1 VDNEKTV
8 GQSSTQPRG
17 AAPLPIGE
25 TISHYEL
32 IERIAEGGMGVV
44 YKARDRRLDRLVAL
58 KFLAAD
64 PECSRESMERF
75 LHEARA
81 ISQLNH
87 PNIATIYDVG
97 TENSHRF
104 LAFEYLAGGT
114 LRAKIRATAGNGNPL
129 TFRQILSFGRQIGEA
144 LSHAHRHG
152 IIHRDVKSENA
163 LLTEEGVVKLT
174 DFGLALVAGRG
185 SQSRGSSTAGTAA
198 YMSPEQAQGLEVDA
212 RSDIFSFGVVLFEL
226 LTGRVPF
233 HDRQE
238 AVILY
243 DIVHTKEP
251 PLSQFRQDVPEGLQT
266 IVTRALEKEPDERY
280 QSVDE
285 LLQDL
290 RAVSEDVRATT
301 GRHGPVRRPDPTIAV
316 LPFVDMSPQKDQA
329 FFCDGVTEEIINALT
344 GVKGLKVVSRTSA
357 FQFQGQAYDIREIGR
372 QLDVQTVLEG
382 SVRKAGNRLRITVQ
396 HINVSDG
403 FHLWSQRYD
412 REMEDV
418 FAIQDEIAQAVVDQ
432 LRHKLAAQHAE
443 AVGRKHTSNVDAYQ
457 CYLQGRY
464 FLNQRT
470 EEALRKSLDCFR
482 SATQKDPEYALAF
495 AGLAEA
501 NILLATGGY
510 LDESHERTLGKA
522 REAAERAIE
531 LDENCAEAHVSMGLV
546 LFRADWDFE
555 GAEREFLRALQI
567 NDGYASGHHYYAMLL
582 AMIMRLDEAVE
593 QIERARELDPLS
605 LIISTA
611 VGRIYYF
618 ARRYEDSIAQ
628 GKRTLALD
636 PEFPNAYFDL
646 SIVYAQAGR
655 LEEAEKTI
663 SKLAGLTENRV
674 RELIF
679 QCRLEVQKGNL
690 DKALGYYA
698 ELQELSKSQPIAAY
712 IFAIL
717 DVGLQEYDRAMEWL
731 RKSCEERDPPL
742 LYIQCEHIWDPIRSR
757 PDFQEL
763 IRRIGFPGVQ

>member
-1 VDNEKTV
+1 M
-8 GQSSTQPRG
+8 
-17 AAPLPIGE
+17 AAGE
-25 TISHYEL
+25 TISHYEVL
-32 IERIAEGGMGVV
+32 EKIADGGMGVV
-44 YKARDRRLDRLVAL
+44 YKARDQRLGRLVAL

-64 PECSRESMERF
+64 SECSRESIEHF

-97 TENSHRF
+97 SEGAHRF
-104 LAFEYLAGGT
+104 LAFEYLSGGT
-114 LRAKIRATAGNGNPL
+114 LRAKIREASKNGSPL
-129 TFRQILSFGRQIGEA
+129 TPRQILSYARQIGEA

-163 LLTEEGVVKLT
+163 LLNEEGILKLT
-174 DFGLALVAGRG
+174 DFGVALVAGRESKTGG
-185 SQSRGSSTAGTAA
+185 SDTAGTAA

-212 RSDIFSFGVVLFEL
+212 RSDVFSFGVVLFEL
-226 LTGRVPF
+226 AAGRVPF

-251 PLSQFRQDVPEGLQT
+251 PLSQFRDDLPEGLQP
-266 IVTRALEKEPDERY
+266 IVSKALEKDPEDRY

-285 LLQDL
+285 ML
-290 RAVSEDVRATT
+290 RDIRSLSESLRT
-301 GRHGPVRRPDPTIAV
+301 PVTRREPLRRPDPTIAV
-316 LPFVDMSPQKDQA
+316 LPFVDMSPQKDQD

-357 FQFQGQAYDIREIGR
+357 FQFKSQAYDIREIGQ
-372 QLDVQTVLEG
+372 QLGVQTVLEG

-403 FHLWSQRYD
+403 YHLWSQRYD

-432 LRHKLAAQHAE
+432 LRHAMETGEPQTVARKQTAN
-443 AVGRKHTSNVDAYQ
+443 VGAYE
-457 CYLQGRY
+457 CYLQGRF

-470 EEALRKSLDCFR
+470 GDALGRSLECFR
-482 SATQKDPEYALAF
+482 SATRKDPQYALAF

-501 NILLATGGY
+501 HILLATGAY
-510 LDESHERTLGKA
+510 LEEPQSETLAKA
-522 REAAERAIE
+522 RDAVNRALE
-531 LDENCAEAHVSMGLV
+531 LDPNCAEAHVSMGLV

-555 GAEREFLRALQI
+555 GAEREYLRALEL
-567 NDGYASGHHYYAMLL
+567 NEGYASGHHHYAMLL
-582 AMIMRLDEAVE
+582 AMTARLDEAIT
-593 QIERARELDPLS
+593 QIERARELDPLA

-611 VGRIYYF
+611 MGRIFYF
-618 ARRYEDSIAQ
+618 AQRYEESIAQ
-628 GKRTLALD
+628 CKRTIALD
-636 PEFPNAYFDL
+636 PKFANAYFDL
-646 SIVYAQAGR
+646 SISYAQAGKFD
-655 LEEAEKTI
+655 EAEAAMK
-663 SKLAGLTENRV
+663 KLAGLTDNRM
-674 RELIF
+674 RELILL
-679 QCRLEVQKGNL
+679 CRLEAERGDR

-698 ELQELSKSQPIAAY
+698 QLQELSKTQHIGAY
-712 IFAIL
+712 VWAIL
-717 DVGLQEYDRAMEWL
+717 DVGLRELDRAMAWL
-731 RKSCEERDPPL
+731 QQAYEERDPPL
-742 LYIQCEHIWDPIRSR
+742 LYMQCEHIWEPLRSR

-763 IRRIGFPGVQ
+763 LRKIGFPGVG

>member
-1 VDNEKTV
+1 M
-8 GQSSTQPRG
+8 
-17 AAPLPIGE
+17 APLQIGE

-32 IERIAEGGMGVV
+32 LERIAEGGMGVV

-64 PECSRESMERF
+64 SECTRESMERF

-97 TENSHRF
+97 TEGAHRF

-114 LRAKIRATAGNGNPL
+114 LRAKIRAAAGNGSPL
-129 TFRQILSFGRQIGEA
+129 GFRQILSYAGQIGDA

-185 SQSRGSSTAGTAA
+185 SKTRGSGSTAGTAA
-198 YMSPEQAQGLEVDA
+198 YMSPEQAQGLDVDA
-212 RSDIFSFGVVLFEL
+212 RSDIFSFGVVLFEMA
-226 LTGRVPF
+226 TGRVPF

-251 PLSQFRQDVPEGLQT
+251 PLSQFRQDLPDGLQA
-266 IVTRALEKEPDERY
+266 IVGKALEKDPEDRY
-280 QSVDE
+280 QTVDD
-285 LLQDL
+285 LLREVRSLSESL
-290 RAVSEDVRATT
+290 RPTASRRE
-301 GRHGPVRRPDPTIAV
+301 PLRRPDPTIAV
-316 LPFVDMSPQKDQA
+316 LPFVDMSPQKDQD

-344 GVKGLKVVSRTSA
+344 AVKGLKVVSRTSA
-357 FQFQGQAYDIREIGR
+357 FQFKGQPYDIREIGR
-372 QLDVQTVLEG
+372 QLGVQTVLEG
-382 SVRKAGNRLRITVQ
+382 SVRKAGSRLRITVQ

-403 FHLWSQRYD
+403 YHLWSQRYD

-432 LRHKLAAQHAE
+432 LRHKMAAHQPQ
-443 AVGRKHTSNVDAYQ
+443 AVARKHTPNVDAYE

-470 EEALRKSLDCFR
+470 REALRKSLDCFS
-482 SATQKDPEYALAF
+482 SATGKDPHYALAF
-495 AGLAEA
+495 SGLAEA
-501 NILLATGGY
+501 YILLATGGH
-510 LDESHERTLGKA
+510 LEEPPEVTLGKA
-522 REAAERAIE
+522 REAAERALE
-531 LDENCAEAHVSMGLV
+531 LDPECAEAHVSMGLV
-546 LFRADWDFE
+546 LFRADWDFT
-555 GAEREFLRALQI
+555 GAEREYLRAIDI
-567 NDGYASGHHYYAMLL
+567 NEGYASGHHQYAMLL
-582 AMIMRLDEAVE
+582 AMMLRLDEAVA

-618 ARRYEDSIAQ
+618 AERYEDSIAQ
-628 GKRTLALD
+628 CERTVALD
-636 PEFPNAYFDL
+636 PGFPNAYFDL
-646 SIVYAQAGR
+646 SISYAQAGR
-655 LEEAEKTI
+655 FAEAEEAMR
-663 SKLAGLTENRV
+663 KLAALAENRL
-674 RELIF
+674 RELVLL
-679 QCRLEVQKGNL
+679 CRLEAGKGNRE
-690 DKALGYYA
+690 KALDYYA
-698 ELQELSKSQPIAAY
+698 QLEEFDKTEHVPA
-712 IFAIL
+712 FVWAIL
-717 DVGLQEYDRAMEWL
+717 DVGLGELDRAIERL
-731 RKSCEERDPPL
+731 HQSYEEREPTL
-742 LYIQCEHIWDPIRSR
+742 VYLQAEHVWDPLRSR
-757 PDFQEL
+757 SDYQEL
-763 IRRIGFPGVQ
+763 IRKIGFPKWV